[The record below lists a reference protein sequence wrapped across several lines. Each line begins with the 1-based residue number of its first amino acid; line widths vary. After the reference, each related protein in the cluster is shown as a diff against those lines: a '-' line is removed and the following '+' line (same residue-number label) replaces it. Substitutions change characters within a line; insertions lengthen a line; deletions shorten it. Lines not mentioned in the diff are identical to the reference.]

1 MPQHGIRFLRQPAVL
16 WPAGPTNEFG
26 QVVPGSPTSIRVR
39 ISGLPESLSGKSDGE
54 SVTQT
59 ITAIVDRKIAV
70 GSLMQMGEYSDIVG
84 TGTGSDASL
93 LLEVKSYEEVR
104 NTRGR
109 NPVRT
114 VTLARYKAS
123 TA

>member
-1 MPQHGIRFLRQPAVL
+1 
-16 WPAGPTNEFG
+16 
-26 QVVPGSPTSIRVR
+26 
-39 ISGLPESLSGKSDGE
+39 LSGKSDGE